1 MVDLC
6 MPNDYDFDAVIV
18 HPNRVCEVNLLR
30 LTRSQLQRLAS
41 AMQTQFPEL
50 IHLELNIVGIIS
62 GPAPALPDNFLGGSA
77 PRLQTLR
84 LHSISFPALPKLL
97 LSAAS
102 LVCLTLWSIPHSGY
116 MSPEAILT
124 GLAVL
129 ANLKYLSIRFGSPPS
144 HGLRSCSDIRR
155 PVNGR
160 YLSVSES
167 TNQ

>member
-1 MVDLC
+1 
-6 MPNDYDFDAVIV
+6 MPNDYDFDAAIM

-84 LHSISFPALPKLL
+84 LHSISFPTLP
-97 LSAAS
+97 
-102 LVCLTLWSIPHSGY
+102 
-116 MSPEAILT
+116 
-124 GLAVL
+124 
-129 ANLKYLSIRFGSPPS
+129 
-144 HGLRSCSDIRR
+144 
-155 PVNGR
+155 
-160 YLSVSES
+160 
-167 TNQ
+167 